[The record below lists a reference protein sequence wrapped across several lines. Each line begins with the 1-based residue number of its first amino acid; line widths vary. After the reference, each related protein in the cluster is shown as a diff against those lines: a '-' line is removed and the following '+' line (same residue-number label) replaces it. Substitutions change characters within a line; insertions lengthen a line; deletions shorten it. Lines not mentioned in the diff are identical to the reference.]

1 MAVMAGKLRHRIT
14 LQTPVEA
21 RNGYNEAITTWSTV
35 ATVWASVE
43 PISGREFFAAEHVQ
57 SEVTHRVRMRWQSGI
72 TPDMRVLFD
81 SRVLKVEAV
90 INYGERRTDLQLMCQ
105 EVAA

>member
-1 MAVMAGKLRHRIT
+1 MQAGKLRHRIT
-14 LQTPVEA
+14 IQEPVTA
-21 RNGYNEAITTWSTV
+21 RNNYGEAITTWTAV

-43 PISGREFFAAEHVQ
+43 PLSGREFFAAEHVQ

-72 TPDMRVLFD
+72 TPDMRVLFEG
-81 SRVLKVEAV
+81 RVLKIEAV
-90 INYGERRTDLQLMCQ
+90 INYSERRTDLQLMCQ

>member
-1 MAVMAGKLRHRIT
+1 MQAGRLRHRIT
-14 LQTPVEA
+14 IQEPVTA
-21 RNGYNEAITTWSTV
+21 RNSYGEAITTWTAV

-43 PISGREFFAAEHVQ
+43 PLSGREFFAAEHVQ

-81 SRVLKVEAV
+81 GRVLTIDAV

>member
-1 MAVMAGKLRHRIT
+1 MNAGRLRHRIT
-14 LQTPVEA
+14 IQEPVTA
-21 RNGYNEAITTWSTV
+21 RNGYGEAITTWTAV

-43 PISGREFFAAEHVQ
+43 PLSGREYFAAEHVQ

-72 TPDMRVLFD
+72 TPDMRVLFNG
-81 SRVLKVEAV
+81 RVLKIDAV

>member
-1 MAVMAGKLRHRIT
+1 MQAGKLRHRIT
-14 LQTPVEA
+14 IQEPVTA
-21 RNGYNEAITTWSTV
+21 RNGYGEAITTWTAV

-43 PISGREFFAAEHVQ
+43 PLSGREFFAAEHVQ

-72 TPDMRVLFD
+72 TPDMRVLFGG
-81 SRVLKVEAV
+81 RVLKVEAV